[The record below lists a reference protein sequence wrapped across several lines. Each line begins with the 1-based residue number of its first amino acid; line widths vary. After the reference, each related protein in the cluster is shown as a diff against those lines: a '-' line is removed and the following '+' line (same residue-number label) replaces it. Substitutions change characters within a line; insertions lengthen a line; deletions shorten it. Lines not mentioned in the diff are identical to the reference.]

1 MGAATP
7 ARGWSSLPLRS
18 RLTALFV
25 ALLVV
30 GLGLSG
36 VVAQTFLRSSLVEQ
50 VDSQLAAAAPL
61 AVDRV
66 TARGMR
72 MLDSGSLPSDYHV
85 AILDADGAVV
95 TAQAVDGTAT
105 GRPTIPAL
113 TLTDVAERAGRAF
126 TVPDADGDGRWRA
139 LALPLTSHRQGV
151 VGSVVVALPLD
162 PAEATLA
169 QMRLVLATIALG
181 VVALG
186 AAAAWWGVR
195 RELRPLR
202 EIEET
207 AGAIAAGDLARRVP
221 EQPTTTEVGRLA
233 AALNAMLAQ
242 LEQAFAAREASEER
256 MRRFVSDASH
266 ELRTPL
272 ATIRGYG
279 ELYRMGALADRADVD
294 ATMQRIEGSAVR
306 MGSLVED
313 LLHLARLDEGRPL
326 RREPV
331 DLAVVAADAAAD
343 LRALDRGR
351 AVRVVPLQ
359 PGGTTAGAVAVGD
372 EDRLRQVLSNLVG
385 NVARHTP
392 AGTSAEVAVGRT
404 PDGRVAVEVRDHGPG
419 VAPEH
424 ADRVFE
430 RFYRV
435 DAGRGRETGGAGL
448 GLAIV
453 AAIVRAHR
461 GEVAV
466 RPTPGGGTTVRVVLP
481 AAEPEGAVDEGAAD
495 EGGERPVGARG
506 GATGGSTG
514 GAPAPV

>member
-1 MGAATP
+1 MGNPATAWAA
-7 ARGWSSLPLRS
+7 LPLRS

-25 ALLVV
+25 ALLVM

-72 MLDSGSLPSDYHV
+72 MLDTGNLPSDYHV
-85 AILDADGAVV
+85 AILDVDGQVV
-95 TAQAVDGTAT
+95 TAQAVDGAAA
-105 GRPTIPAL
+105 GSPTVPAL
-113 TLTDVAERAGRAF
+113 SAAQVAERGGEAF
-126 TVPDADGDGRWRA
+126 TVADADDGGRWRA
-139 LALPLTSHRQGV
+139 LALPLTSYRQGTV

-162 PAEATLA
+162 PAQATLT
-169 QMRLVLATIALG
+169 QMRRVLLTIAVG

-186 AAAAWWGVR
+186 AVAGWWGVR

-202 EIEET
+202 QIEAT

-221 EQPTTTEVGRLA
+221 AQPSSTEVGRLA

-279 ELYRMGALADRADVD
+279 ELYRMGALTAPDDVA

-326 RREPV
+326 RAEPV
-331 DLAVVAADAAAD
+331 DLAVLATDAAAD
-343 LRALDRGR
+343 LRALDPARP
-351 AVRVVPLQ
+351 VRVVALAA
-359 PGGTTAGAVAVGD
+359 GGTTAGAVAVGD

-392 AGTSAEVAVGRT
+392 DGTPAEVAVGRAAE
-404 PDGRVAVEVRDHGPG
+404 GRVAVEVRDHGPG
-419 VAPEH
+419 VSAEH
-424 ADRVFE
+424 AHRVFE

-453 AAIVRAHR
+453 AAIVRAHH

-466 RPTPGGGTTVRVVLP
+466 HPTPGGGTTVRVALP
-481 AAEPEGAVDEGAAD
+481 AATDGDAPGTDD
-495 EGGERPVGARG
+495 DLRG
-506 GATGGSTG
+506 TGATPSGGRS
-514 GAPAPV
+514 APPV